1 MTYDDLVLND
11 KELLE
16 VFEVAKKQ
24 KTLVMV
30 HAEGYDAIKYLTKKL
45 EDEGKTAPYYHE
57 ISRPEIV
64 EREATHRAISHAQ
77 IINIPIV
84 IVHVS
89 GSEALNKLDGLKKR
103 SQGFAETCPQYI
115 CLTRDNLKGLNMD
128 FEGAK
133 YVCSPP
139 PRDKQSQEAIWSGII
154 DGTFELFSSDHSPL
168 DLKTERKR

>member
-1 MTYDDLVLND
+1 M
-11 KELLE
+11 
-16 VFEVAKKQ
+16 
-24 KTLVMV
+24 
-30 HAEGYDAIKYLTKKL
+30 KYLGLKL
-45 EDEGKTAPYYHE
+45 WK
-57 ISRPEIV
+57 
-64 EREATHRAISHAQ
+64 EATHRAISHAQ

-89 GSEALNKLDGLKKR
+89 GSEALNQIRWAKEKGLKV
-103 SQGFAETCPQYI
+103 FAETCPQYI

-154 DGTFELFSSDHSPL
+154 DGTFELFSLTIHLL
-168 DLKTERKR
+168 DLKTRKEKIDQVLEPRLDGFQTVYLA